1 MNSKDI
7 ARIAGVSRSTV
18 SRVINNYPNVPPETK
33 EKVLKVIREYNYV
46 PHASARMLRGKSS
59 KTIGLVIVDLKKR
72 LFVNSWGG
80 YFF

>member
-33 EKVLKVIREYNYV
+33 EKVLKLSGNIIMFLTLQQGCSEEKVQK
-46 PHASARMLRGKSS
+46 L
-59 KTIGLVIVDLKKR
+59 LD
-72 LFVNSWGG
+72 W
-80 YFF
+80 